1 MLYFDFFYVFLERV
15 LKTDIF
21 NYINK
26 QIKLEMTKK
35 KLSILTT
42 LLLMAA
48 TGAVAQSPYSVTLKE
63 GTEDADKWK
72 IDPISAEAGVPVSAT
87 YSGTK
92 HVKSVKYVKKLRTP
106 VVTAPTAKSLTYSG
120 SAQELVNAGSTTGG
134 TMQYKVGSGS
144 YSAEIPTAT
153 NAGTYTVY
161 YKVVGGE
168 AYSDVD
174 EASVSVTIKAVA
186 AAKSDKTKWAVGDII
201 CTNGNAYT
209 ISANTTIPTGV
220 TPVAIVAYKGSKTGD
235 ASYTNGL
242 AFALKDGNSGC
253 WKSSKGTKDNDN
265 QPINATTSES
275 GRAITYKQ
283 QTYGKRS
290 DGTAESRETWTAFYN
305 SGYNYGVSYPS
316 SATSQWFLPSI
327 YQWNQMV
334 KGLLGVTKDLTTTE
348 NTTLTYDKIN
358 AKLQIAINDANVKAV
373 GLLGEPYWTASENH
387 SNNTYRGWCYRATG
401 KAGYND
407 KDASLH
413 VRPVL
418 AF

>member
-1 MLYFDFFYVFLERV
+1 M
-15 LKTDIF
+15 
-21 NYINK
+21 
-26 QIKLEMTKK
+26 KK
-35 KLSILTT
+35 KQSILIV
-42 LLLMAA
+42 LLLMAV
-48 TGAVAQSPYSVTLKE
+48 TSVMAQSPYSVTMQE
-63 GTEDADKWK
+63 GTVDADNWG
-72 IDPISAEAGVPVSAT
+72 IVPNSTEAGQQVAAT

-134 TMQYKVGSGS
+134 TLQYKVNDGS
-144 YSAEIPTAT
+144 YSANIPKAT

-186 AAKSDKTKWAVGDII
+186 AAKSSKSNWAVGDII
-201 CTNGNAYT
+201 CSNGNAYT
-209 ISANTTIPTGV
+209 INANTTIPTGV
-220 TPVAIVAYKGSKTGD
+220 TPVAIVAYKGSATGD
-235 ASYTNGL
+235 ADYKNGL
-242 AFALKDGNSGC
+242 ALALKDGTSGC
-253 WKSSKGTKDNDN
+253 WKASGGTKDNSS
-265 QPINATTSES
+265 QPENATTSES

-290 DGTAESRETWTAFYN
+290 DGTKESRETWTAFYN

-316 SATSQWFLPSI
+316 SVTSMWFLPSI
-327 YQWNQMV
+327 YQWNLMV
-334 KGLLGVTKDLTTTE
+334 KGLLGVTTNLTTSD
-348 NTTLTYDKIN
+348 NSNLTYDKIN
-358 AKLQIAINDANVKAV
+358 AKLQTAINDANVNAV
-373 GLLGEPYWTASENH
+373 GLSDAPYWTASENY
-387 SNNTYRGWCYRATG
+387 SNYTYRGWCYRATG

-407 KDASLH
+407 KTGILH
-413 VRPVL
+413 VRPFI

>member
-1 MLYFDFFYVFLERV
+1 MKN
-15 LKTDIF
+15 KT
-21 NYINK
+21 
-26 QIKLEMTKK
+26 LC
-35 KLSILTT
+35 ILAAM
-42 LLLMAA
+42 LLMAVS
-48 TGAVAQSPYSVTLKE
+48 GALAQSPYSVTIKG
-63 GTEDADKWK
+63 GTEDADKWT
-72 IDPISAEAGVPVSAT
+72 IDPSPANAGQTVTAT
-87 YSGTK
+87 YSGEK

-134 TMQYKVGSGS
+134 TMQYKVNDGS
-144 YSAEIPTAT
+144 YSANIPEAT

-186 AAKSDKTKWAVGDII
+186 AAKSSKSNWAVGDII

-220 TPVAIVAYKGSKTGD
+220 TPVAIVAYKGATGD
-235 ASYTNGL
+235 ANYTSGL
-242 AFALKDGNSGC
+242 ALALKDGTSGC
-253 WKSSKGTKDNDN
+253 WKSSGGTKDNDS
-265 QPINATTSES
+265 QPTNATTSES

-290 DGTAESRETWTAFYN
+290 DGTEESRLTWTAFYN
-305 SGYNYGVSYPS
+305 SGYNFGVSYPS
-316 SATSQWFLPSI
+316 SVTSKWFLPSI
-327 YQWNQMV
+327 YQWNLMV
-334 KGLLGVTKDLTTTE
+334 KGLLGVTTNLTTSD
-348 NTTLTYDKIN
+348 NSNLAYGKIN
-358 AKLQIAINDANVKAV
+358 EKLQTAINDANVKAV
-373 GLLGEPYWTASENH
+373 GLEDAAYWSASENY
-387 SNNTYRGWCYRATG
+387 SGNTYRGWCYRATG

-407 KDASLH
+407 KTGSLH

>member
-1 MLYFDFFYVFLERV
+1 M
-15 LKTDIF
+15 I
-21 NYINK
+21 
-26 QIKLEMTKK
+26 KK

-63 GTEDADKWK
+63 GTEDAGYWT
-72 IDPISAEAGVPVSAT
+72 ITPTSAEAGVPVSAT
-87 YSGTK
+87 YNGSK
-92 HVKSVKYVKKLRTP
+92 HVKSVTMKKKLRTP
-106 VVTAPTAKSLTYSG
+106 EVTAPTAKSPTYNG

-144 YSAEIPTAT
+144 YSAAIPTAT

-174 EASVSVTIKAVA
+174 EASVSVTIAQAKA
-186 AAKSDKTKWAVGDII
+186 AAKSKSSWKVGDII

-220 TPVAIVAYKGSKTGD
+220 TPVAIVAYKGSATGD

-242 AFALKDGNSGC
+242 ALALKDGTSGC
-253 WKSSKGTKDNDN
+253 WKSSMGTKDNDS
-265 QPINATTSES
+265 QPTNATTSES

-290 DGTAESRETWTAFYN
+290 DGTKESRETWTAFYN

-327 YQWNQMV
+327 YQWNLMV
-334 KGLLGVTKDLTTTE
+334 KGMLGGTTNLTTNA
-348 NTTLTYDKIN
+348 NTNLSYDKIN
-358 AKLQIAINDANVKAV
+358 EKLQAAINDANIKAK
-373 GLLGEPYWTASENH
+373 GLVDAPYWTASEN
-387 SNNTYRGWCYRATG
+387 SNNRGWCYRATG
-401 KAGYND
+401 LAGYND
-407 KDASLH
+407 KTGSLH